1 MRSTTR
7 GASALMAALALV
19 ATACGGGDDTA
30 TEPTD
35 DGAETTDGG
44 GEAAADLQ
52 LVNEGTLTVCSDIPY
67 EPFEFE
73 DPDSD
78 IGYSG
83 FDIELMQ
90 AIADTAGLDVE
101 VVVTGFEA
109 LTSGTAMAT
118 GQCDVAASAMT
129 ITEGRAE
136 NVDFSDPYYDAL
148 QSLLV
153 PTDGDIATI
162 DDLEG
167 KTVGVQSGTTGEMY
181 AQENVEGA
189 TITAFENPGDLFVAL
204 ESGQVDAILQDL
216 PVNAEYARTNDSAE
230 VVEEYETDEQYGFA
244 VEKDR
249 EDGLLQVINDGL
261 AQVREASTYDELYD
275 EYFSTEATGETTE

>member
-1 MRSTTR
+1 MRTMTR
-7 GASALMAALALV
+7 RTGALLAALALAV
-19 ATACGGGDDTA
+19 TACGGGDDTG
-30 TEPTD
+30 D
-35 DGAETTDGG
+35 DTDGGQPLTGEDDDDG

-52 LVNEGTLTVCSDIPY
+52 LANEGTLTVCSDIPY

-90 AIADTAGLDVE
+90 AIAETAGLE
-101 VVVTGFEA
+101 VQVTVTGFEA

-129 ITEGRAE
+129 ITEERE
-136 NVDFSDPYYDAL
+136 EQIDFSEPYYEAL

-153 PTDGDIATI
+153 TSGSGIASI

-167 KTVGVQSGTTGEMY
+167 ATVGVQSGTTGEMY
-181 AQENVEGA
+181 AEENVEGA
-189 TITAFENPGDLFVAL
+189 TIRAFENPGDLFVAL
-204 ESGQVDAILQDL
+204 DSGQIDAVLQDL
-216 PVNAEYARTNDSAE
+216 PVNAERARDSDELE
-230 VVEEYETDEQYGFA
+230 VVEEFDTDENYGFA
-244 VEKDR
+244 VEQDR
-249 EDGLLQVINDGL
+249 GDDLLQVINDGL
-261 AQVREASTYDELYD
+261 AQVREDGTYDELYD
-275 EYFSTEATGETTE
+275 RYFGTE